1 MNVKKRK
8 KSDAPIFVAGG
19 LIVIVSIVV
28 FILLLTRDKGFFV
41 DVVNPNGVSK
51 GSPVIWQN
59 ACVGSVKK
67 VREENGR
74 FNIGFVLFSGFKK
87 KVHADVKA
95 CPIKQSDT
103 KNAVLLLVGGKD
115 EAKPFLTAGSQIP
128 AITEGEL
135 PLAQLKDKY
144 TDLRNSKGL
153 NEIVGWIMLVLVVC
167 IGYKFIRGKGTKG
180 FPFLSLPDIVRS
192 GKRERFSPGYKTGLG
207 ATCCCDT
214 CPGDLMGEGR

>member
-115 EAKPFLTAGSQIP
+115 EAKPFLTAGSQRTGNSPISIRDCP
-128 AITEGEL
+128 RSIL
-135 PLAQLKDKY
+135 PSQTTSGRTTRCAERSQAVDPI
-144 TDLRNSKGL
+144 SVWWMEKG
-153 NEIVGWIMLVLVVC
+153 
-167 IGYKFIRGKGTKG
+167 
-180 FPFLSLPDIVRS
+180 
-192 GKRERFSPGYKTGLG
+192 
-207 ATCCCDT
+207 
-214 CPGDLMGEGR
+214 